1 MKIVFL
7 VVLTLSFAL
16 GADLRFEC
24 PEENVIYGYFAFDY
38 YLVVPDVALWED
50 CGRICNSTTPCKFWS
65 WGKETSDNHNKCF
78 LYETDIELDYNNNWI
93 SGERGCPQAQECK
106 EEI

>member
-7 VVLTLSFAL
+7 AVLTLSLAH

-65 WGKETSDNHNKCF
+65 WGKEESDNHNCLLF
-78 LYETDIELDYNNNWI
+78 EADIELDYNNNWI
-93 SGERGCPQAQECK
+93 SGEKGYPQAQECK
-106 EEI
+106 EDI